1 MRLGGEPKGNLEAAW
16 GEEARLMTGLA
27 GEGETG
33 LVADLVGVGG
43 MRGGPVAA

>member
-1 MRLGGEPKGNLEAAW
+1 MRLGGKPEGKLEAAW

-33 LVADLVGVGG
+33 LVADLVVLGG
-43 MRGGPVAA
+43 AGGGTSAA

>member
-16 GEEARLMTGLA
+16 GEEARLVTSLA

-33 LVADLVGVGG
+33 LVADLVVLGG
-43 MRGGPVAA
+43 TGGGPAAA